1 MLLFLTE
8 AIIPTSKKIII
19 IIIIIITK
27 LYYYYYCPDC
37 EFSSQT
43 QTIDEASPT
52 QPSP

>member
-8 AIIPTSKKIII
+8 AIPTNEK

-27 LYYYYYCPDC
+27 LYYYYYCPVS
-37 EFSSQT
+37 FQSQT
-43 QTIDEASPT
+43 QTIDEASAT

>member
-8 AIIPTSKKIII
+8 AIPTNEKII

-27 LYYYYYCPDC
+27 LYYYYYCPVS
-37 EFSSQT
+37 FQSQT
-43 QTIDEASPT
+43 QTIDEASAT